1 MKCRLLTVALAVL
14 PALSAFAQTAG
25 GAAVPPV
32 AKQRQISELLAA
44 GGTVM
49 YILLLIS
56 VVMVAVAFTLFLTI
70 RHRAVVTDR
79 FMSDMES
86 ALRAGDLKGLGEISR
101 RNSQRM
107 AVIVQQTV
115 DFILQNPNAG
125 MEEIREVAQTEGTRQ
140 ASQLTA
146 RVSYLADIGSISPL
160 VGLLGTVIGLTESFY
175 DLAAGK
181 EGVQQLELTSGIS
194 HALVNTAGGLVVAVP
209 ALMLYAFFRGKAQKL
224 VNELEAAATH
234 FIVHLQMLA
243 NKSRPAP
250 AKATTTARQQT
261 QPRAENAGQM
271 TPLTLNPRDLHGI

>member
-1 MKCRLLTVALAVL
+1 MNCRLLTAALVAL
-14 PALSAFAQTAG
+14 PALSAFAQD
-25 GAAVPPV
+25 AAAPAPV
-32 AKQRQISELLAA
+32 QGRFADLLAA
-44 GGTVM
+44 GGVVL
-49 YILLLIS
+49 YILIVMS
-56 VVMVAVAFTLFLTI
+56 IVMVAVAFLLALTI

-86 ALRAGDLKGLGEISR
+86 ALRAGDLKGLGEIAR

-115 DFILQNPNAG
+115 DFILQNPTAT
-125 MEEIREVAQTEGTRQ
+125 MEEVREVTQTEGSRQ

-146 RVSYLADIGSISPL
+146 RVSYLADIGSIAPL
-160 VGLLGTVIGLTESFY
+160 VGLLGTVIGLTYSFY

-209 ALMLYAFFRGKAQKL
+209 ALMLYAFFRGKAQRL

-243 NKSRPAP
+243 NQSRPSSGA
-250 AKATTTARQQT
+250 ARQQASR
-261 QPRAENAGQM
+261 PDPAGA
-271 TPLTLNPRDLHGI
+271 TVPLALNPRDLHGI

>member
-1 MKCRLLTVALAVL
+1 MKCRLLTAALAVL
-14 PALSAFAQTAG
+14 PAFSAFAQNAA
-25 GAAVPPV
+25 GAAAAPV
-32 AKQRQISELLAA
+32 AKQGRFAELLAA

-125 MEEIREVAQTEGTRQ
+125 MDEIREVTQTEGTRQ
-140 ASQLTA
+140 ASQLTS
-146 RVSYLADIGSISPL
+146 RVSYLADIGSIAPL

-209 ALMLYAFFRGKAQKL
+209 ALMLYAYFRGKAQRL

-243 NKSRPAP
+243 NQSRPAP
-250 AKATTTARQQT
+250 AKAAARQQ
-261 QPRAENAGQM
+261 QPPQRPEAAGQM
-271 TPLTLNPRDLHGI
+271 TPLALNPRDLHGI

>member
-1 MKCRLLTVALAVL
+1 MKCRLLTAALAVL
-14 PALSAFAQTAG
+14 PALSAFAEN
-25 GAAVPPV
+25 AASAAAPV
-32 AKQRQISELLAA
+32 AKQQGRFADLLAA
-44 GGTVM
+44 GGIVM

-101 RNSQRM
+101 RSSQRM
-107 AVIVQQTV
+107 AIVVQQTV

-125 MEEIREVAQTEGTRQ
+125 MEEIREVTQTEGTRQ

-209 ALMLYAFFRGKAQKL
+209 ALMLYAYFRGKAQKL

-250 AKATTTARQQT
+250 AKAPARQQT
-261 QPRAENAGQM
+261 QPRPENAAAQM